1 MTDKTKFMRRVYPGV
16 TDCCGQMPQIITEA
30 DTGDWEGIKCHECGR
45 LVYGSADDPDT
56 IEDWVNGENH
66 ED

>member
-1 MTDKTKFMRRVYPGV
+1 MKNKTKFMVRVYPGV
-16 TDCCGQMPQIITEA
+16 TDCCGQRPQIITEA
-30 DTGDWEGIKCHECGR
+30 CTGDWEGIKCHECGR

-66 ED
+66 EG